1 MITYQMVLFFHFTY
15 AFVHDEF
22 DNPYSS
28 IDTGNRREKSHL
40 YLSNPYW
47 KVETRPNYEQPKK
60 TKRRFRALPFSGPL
74 RSSNDTRPKMSDQLT
89 VLLLTFN

>member
-15 AFVHDEF
+15 VFVHDEF

-40 YLSNPYW
+40 CLSNPYW
-47 KVETRPNYEQPKK
+47 KVETRPNYEQQKDKMP
-60 TKRRFRALPFSGPL
+60 FPGFAILQSSALL
-74 RSSNDTRPKMSDQLT
+74 
-89 VLLLTFN
+89 